1 MTSLASFEMSSSP
14 ALTVVLVADN
24 HRDRA
29 QRMLRSVLEQDIA
42 DRIIIFVY
50 DRAYEPTKDFAEL
63 NHPNVVYEAAGRK
76 LTLGQLQKRAT
87 LSATTDIIAF
97 IEEHVTVPPGW
108 ARETLRRHAEG
119 YAGVTGSFIAGN
131 PRHRFARILFS
142 ITYGTYIL
150 PQKSG
155 VTRHMPGDNSSFIRT
170 KLLKY
175 GSEMEMLFNTDTLL
189 IRRLLADGE
198 KCYRAAELSLQHWN
212 EHLFADGWRALF
224 YWNQMYICNLV
235 AMEKWTLLHRAA
247 RLLAT
252 PLVPFTR
259 LWRSFR
265 QAQRNRADVKQF
277 IADAPISFAYHS
289 ASALG
294 IANGLLFG
302 FQDSELEFTDCETS
316 RERAN

>member
-1 MTSLASFEMSSSP
+1 MSPNP
-14 ALTVVLVADN
+14 ALTVVLVADV
-24 HRDRA
+24 HRERA
-29 QRMLRSVLEQDIA
+29 QRMLRSILQQDIA
-42 DRIIIFVY
+42 DQIVIFVY

-87 LSATTDIIAF
+87 LTATTDIIAF

-119 YAGVTGSFIAGN
+119 YAGVTGNFVAGN

-155 VTRHMPGDNSSFIRT
+155 STRHMPGDNSSFIRS
-170 KLLKY
+170 KLLRY
-175 GSEMEMLFNTDTLL
+175 SSEMEMLFNTDTLL

-198 KCYRAAELSLQHWN
+198 ECYRAAELSLQHWN
-212 EHLFADGWRALF
+212 EHLLSDGWRALF
-224 YWNQMYICNLV
+224 YWNQMYMCNLV
-235 AMEKWTLLHRAA
+235 RMENWTPLHRIA

-252 PLVPFTR
+252 PLVPFVR
-259 LWRSFR
+259 LWKSYR
-265 QAQRNRADVKQF
+265 QAQRNRAGGKQF
-277 IADAPISFAYHS
+277 IADAPVAFLYHS

-302 FQDSELEFTDCETS
+302 LQDSELEFTNCETGKP
-316 RERAN
+316 RAD

>member
-1 MTSLASFEMSSSP
+1 MSSSP
-14 ALTVVLVADN
+14 ALTIVLVADN
-24 HRDRA
+24 QRERA
-29 QRMLRSVLEQDIA
+29 QRMLRSVLQQDIA
-42 DRIIIFVY
+42 DEIIIFVY
-50 DRAYEPTKDFAEL
+50 DRAYKPTRDFTEL
-63 NHPNVVYEAAGRK
+63 NHPNVVYEAVGRK

-87 LSATTDIIAF
+87 LTAATDIIAF

-155 VTRHMPGDNSSFIRT
+155 VTRHMPGDNSSFIRA

-224 YWNQMYICNLV
+224 YWNQMYMCNLV
-235 AMEKWTLLHRAA
+235 TMENWTLRHRVA

-252 PLVPFTR
+252 PFVPFVR
-259 LWRSFR
+259 LWRSYR
-265 QAQRNRADVKQF
+265 QAQRNRVDVKQF
-277 IADAPISFAYHS
+277 IADAPVAFVYHS

-294 IANGLLFG
+294 CANGLLFG
-302 FQDSELEFTDCETS
+302 LQDSELEFTNCETGKP
-316 RERAN
+316 RAD

>member
-1 MTSLASFEMSSSP
+1 MSSSP

-24 HRDRA
+24 QRERA
-29 QRMLRSVLEQDIA
+29 KRMLRSVLQQDIA
-42 DRIIIFVY
+42 DKIIIFVY
-50 DRAYEPTKDFAEL
+50 DRACESTKDFAEL
-63 NHPNVVYEAAGRK
+63 NHPNVVYEAVGRK
-76 LTLGQLQKRAT
+76 LTLGQLQMRAI
-87 LSATTDIIAF
+87 LSATTDVIAF

-155 VTRHMPGDNSSFIRT
+155 VTRHMPGDNSSFIRA

-198 KCYRAAELSLQHWN
+198 KCYRAGELCLQHWN
-212 EHLFADGWRALF
+212 EHVFADGWRALF
-224 YWNQMYICNLV
+224 YWNQMYMSNLV
-235 AMEKWTLLHRAA
+235 AMENWTLWHRVA

-252 PLVPFTR
+252 PLVPFVR
-259 LWRSFR
+259 LWRSYR
-265 QAQRNRADVKQF
+265 QAQRNRANVRQF
-277 IADAPISFAYHS
+277 IADAPVAFAYHS

-294 IANGLLFG
+294 SANGLLFG
-302 FQDSELEFTDCETS
+302 LQDSELEFTNCETGKP
-316 RERAN
+316 RAD